1 MWSSIMLTKYIVNPS
16 ENPGE
21 HRLDPLGFR
30 RAIVDAY
37 YRLYRKSLASTTLFT
52 GSRNLHHPANNLQ
65 FDGVN
70 HWIAKGSQR
79 QCSLT
84 DFKKTLYIIAKNAL
98 SVFMLNVLYYITV
111 SRAVCKVYLDRRK
124 KVICKKV
131 ILHFLFSLYS

>member
-1 MWSSIMLTKYIVNPS
+1 MLTKYIVNPS

-52 GSRNLHHPANNLQ
+52 GSRSLHHPASNLQ

-84 DFKKTLYIIAKNAL
+84 GFKETLYIIVSLHAEC
-98 SVFMLNVLYYITV
+98 FVLYH
-111 SRAVCKVYLDRRK
+111 CQ
-124 KVICKKV
+124 
-131 ILHFLFSLYS
+131 